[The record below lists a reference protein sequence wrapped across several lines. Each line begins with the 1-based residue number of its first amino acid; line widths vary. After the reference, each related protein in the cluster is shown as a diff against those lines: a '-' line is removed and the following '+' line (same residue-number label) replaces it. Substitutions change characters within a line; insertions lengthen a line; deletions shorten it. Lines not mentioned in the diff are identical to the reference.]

1 MQDRLQDLRQLAT
14 DHHDLLP
21 LRASAIYELKRNDR
35 TELNVFEAQVGIS
48 QANESIPSDGFMVE
62 YMGQINTI
70 KTGVANIRQIGERVR
85 YLKGQMVLT
94 ATPATEKEL
103 SDELQ
108 KCMNEANKSIM
119 ATKKALES
127 LKQENDLFRSR
138 NPDSS
143 EARIRE
149 NMHAVVTR
157 KFRELLTEFQTIQTE
172 YKKTVKEKIER
183 QVKIVYPEASEK
195 EVQEMVDGA
204 DAGVAQQAIF
214 ARMTGVHEA
223 LDYAYQDIQD
233 KHRDVK
239 RLEQSVQELHQMFV
253 DLATLVEAQGEL
265 LDQIEYAV
273 GNAKDYTEKAEK
285 DLVQARRNQQKSK
298 KWACW
303 ISTCLIILCVIVI
316 LPVVVYLSA

>member
-1 MQDRLQDLRQLAT
+1 MQDRLQELRQLA
-14 DHHDLLP
+14 DSAHQELLP
-21 LRASAIYELKRNDR
+21 KVSAIYELRRNDR
-35 TELNVFEAQVGIS
+35 TEIGVFEAQVGIGQTD
-48 QANESIPSDGFMVE
+48 QATNDGFMVE
-62 YMGQINTI
+62 YLGQINTI
-70 KTGVANIRQIGERVR
+70 KKGIANIRQIEDKVR
-85 YLKGQMVLT
+85 LLKNQMVLT

-103 SDELQ
+103 SNELQ
-108 KCMNEANKSIM
+108 ACMNEANKSIM

-138 NPDSS
+138 NPESS

-149 NMHAVVTR
+149 NMHAVLTR

-195 EVQEMVDGA
+195 EVQEMVDDA
-204 DAGVAQQAIF
+204 DAGAAQQAIF
-214 ARMTGVHEA
+214 ARMTGAHESLA
-223 LDYAYQDIQD
+223 YAYQDIQD

-273 GNAKDYTEKAEK
+273 GAAKDYTEKAEK

-303 ISTCLIILCVIVI
+303 ISTCLIIVCVIVI
-316 LPVVVYLSA
+316 LPVVVYLSG